1 MSKDKNNGFVSQ
13 LFSGDICA
21 VKAQNSAFHS
31 FAQYS
36 QYSSV
41 LSSLHKIK
49 LRSVPLAVWA
59 WRHYKGKPPRGNNT

>member
-36 QYSSV
+36 QYILLFFPV
-41 LSSLHKIK
+41 CIK
-49 LRSVPLAVWA
+49 
-59 WRHYKGKPPRGNNT
+59 